1 MGLRGRTRL
10 LITAAA
16 LTAAL
21 ACVSGAGAPVASA
34 SLPPEEALTYIPF
47 GFVANEHPPALVTET
62 LEALQAYGI
71 GQNLLPLP
79 KLKNDGRLKLN
90 KRVLKM
96 LSLWVSQTSAYNAAH
111 GTDITAVASF
121 AGKVKGKSLKLEE
134 PSVRANIL
142 AAVETVISLGL
153 GGLSLDFE
161 PYPTS
166 HAYLELLGEI
176 DALFARRGFT
186 GRLAVVAPA
195 TAGRWSPQYVKE
207 ITPLVGQIN
216 PLFYDSE
223 RKTAPAYEQ
232 WVREGLAYYSANTA
246 SATRIV
252 PDLPSY
258 GPNRWHDPSAENLGT
273 ATTATEAALQEGSRV
288 NGAGIWWWWG
298 FYYDEEGEGAYE
310 GAPDRN
316 TWLTRTLGVPFTP

>member
-1 MGLRGRTRL
+1 MALRGRIGIL
-10 LITAAA
+10 L
-16 LTAAL
+16 AAL
-21 ACVSGAGAPVASA
+21 ALAGPAGVTAADTPPADA
-34 SLPPEEALTYIPF
+34 ALPPGEALTYIPF
-47 GFVANEHPPALVTET
+47 GFVHDEHSPALVVET
-62 LEALQAYGI
+62 LEQLQAYGI

-79 KLKNDGRLKLN
+79 KLKSDGRLKLN
-90 KRVLKM
+90 KHELKM
-96 LSLWVSQTSAYNAAH
+96 LALWVSQTNAYNAAH
-111 GTDITAVASF
+111 GTDGVAVASF

-166 HAYLELLGEI
+166 RAYLDLLGEI

-195 TAGRWSPQYVKE
+195 SVGRWSPQYLEE
-207 ITPLVGQIN
+207 ITPLVSQVD

-223 RKTAPAYEQ
+223 RKTPAAYEQ

-246 SATRIV
+246 SSTRIV

-258 GPNRWHDPSAENLGT
+258 GPNRWHDPTAENLDT
-273 ATTATEAALQEGSRV
+273 ATTAIEAALQEGSRV
-288 NGAGIWWWWG
+288 NGAGIFWWWG
-298 FYYDEEGEGAYE
+298 FYYNEEGEGAYE
-310 GAPDRN
+310 GAPDRH

>member
-1 MGLRGRTRL
+1 MALRGPVRL
-10 LITAAA
+10 LLIAAVLA
-16 LTAAL
+16 GVVSGAPAASAAL
-21 ACVSGAGAPVASA
+21 A
-34 SLPPEEALTYIPF
+34 PEEALTYIPF
-47 GFVANEHPPALVTET
+47 GFVHDEHSPALVVET
-62 LEALQAYGI
+62 LEQLQAYGI

-90 KRVLKM
+90 RRELKM

-111 GTDITAVASF
+111 GTDETAVASF
-121 AGKVKGKSLKLEE
+121 AGKVKGKSLNLEE
-134 PSVRANIL
+134 ASVRANIL
-142 AAVETVISLGL
+142 AGVETVVSLGL

-195 TAGRWSPQYVKE
+195 SVGRWPRQYVEE
-207 ITPLVGQIN
+207 ITPLVDQVD

-223 RKTAPAYEQ
+223 RRSASAYEQ
-232 WVREGLAYYSANTA
+232 WVREGLAYYSADTA
-246 SATRIV
+246 AATRIV

-258 GPNRWHDPSAENLGT
+258 GSNRWHDPTAENLGT
-273 ATTATEAALQEGSRV
+273 ATTAIEAALQEGSRV
-288 NGAGIWWWWG
+288 NGAGIFWWWG

-310 GAPDRN
+310 GAPDRS

>member
-1 MGLRGRTRL
+1 MALRGRLKL
-10 LITAAA
+10 LATTAAVA
-16 LTAAL
+16 GTLAGVAAAGPAASAAL
-21 ACVSGAGAPVASA
+21 A
-34 SLPPEEALTYIPF
+34 PEEALTYIPF
-47 GFVANEHPPALVTET
+47 GFVGNEHPPALVVET
-62 LEALQAYGI
+62 LEQLQAYGI
-71 GQNLLPLP
+71 AQNLLPLP

-90 KRVLKM
+90 KRELKM

-121 AGKVKGKSLKLEE
+121 AGKVKGKSLNLEE
-134 PSVRANIL
+134 PGVRANIL
-142 AAVETVISLGL
+142 AGVETVISLGL

-195 TAGRWSPQYVKE
+195 TVGRWSPQYVKE

-223 RKTAPAYEQ
+223 RKTAASYEQ

-258 GPNRWHDPSAENLGT
+258 GPNRWHDPTAENLGT
-273 ATTATEAALQEGSRV
+273 ATTAVEAALQQGSRV
-288 NGAGIWWWWG
+288 NGAGIFWWWG
-298 FYYDEEGEGAYE
+298 FYYNEEGEGAYE
-310 GAPDRN
+310 GAPDREA
-316 TWLTRTLGVPFTP
+316 WLSRTLGVPFTP